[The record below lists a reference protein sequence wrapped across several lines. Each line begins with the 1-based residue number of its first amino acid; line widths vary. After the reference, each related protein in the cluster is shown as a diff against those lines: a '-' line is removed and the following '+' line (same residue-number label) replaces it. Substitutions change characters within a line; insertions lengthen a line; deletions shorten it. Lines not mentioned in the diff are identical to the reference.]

1 MELPAGLTHAPP
13 STFPILLLHPYFPPS
28 ATARIASSLLYHI
41 YLTSQFRTGQTPAPQ
56 YETMAFAQTLLKKM
70 LSDSLT
76 EKHYDVYFHV
86 QQTLHDGTLSETRLG
101 AHRVVLSAVSDM
113 FEQQLT
119 KSDPSRGV
127 ANEIII
133 RNCSAAAVRESLEIM
148 YGGEL
153 RDAKTS
159 VLLALEIWHFGVLFH
174 VDHLIQLAR
183 ASCLENLSTDNCL
196 RILDFAVHVEDV
208 EIVDKLQNYASENA
222 NFSHVITS
230 PDFERLDFKVVSS
243 LVRPGKGE
251 CAWPEILTFEK
262 VWFDALVKWL
272 TSRISYQPYKEPPAK
287 EQPLNGT
294 DAQTPSIVRYPTQE
308 SIVLVQ
314 KILALIDFTRMKT
327 HELRDVSKNEIAV
340 MSPAF
345 AADLVTV
352 LLTRAEQ
359 LEGTILERNIDL
371 DVLGQKY
378 QQALCEHD
386 EAERKARTAIEKTDK
401 LQAAKQLIE
410 KRYEELRRRRPPTSS
425 NGPSM
430 NSARRKVSGSSTI
443 I

>member
-1 MELPAGLTHAPP
+1 
-13 STFPILLLHPYFPPS
+13 
-28 ATARIASSLLYHI
+28 
-41 YLTSQFRTGQTPAPQ
+41 
-56 YETMAFAQTLLKKM
+56 MAFAQSLLKKM

-76 EKHYDVYFHV
+76 EKHYDVYFHI
-86 QQTLHDGTLSETRLG
+86 QQTLRDGTLSETRLG

-127 ANEIII
+127 ANEILI
-133 RNCSAAAVRESLEIM
+133 RDCSAAAVREALEIM

-159 VLLALEIWHFGVLFH
+159 VLLALEIWHFGVMFN
-174 VDHLIQLAR
+174 VDHLIELAR

-196 RILDFAVHVEDV
+196 RILDFAVRVDDL
-208 EIVDKLQNYASENA
+208 EIVDKLQTYASENA

-230 PDFERLDFKVVSS
+230 PDFERLDFKVISS

-272 TSRISYQPYKEPPAK
+272 APRITYQPYKEPPAK
-287 EQPLNGT
+287 ELPINGT
-294 DAQTPSIVRYPTQE
+294 DAPAPVLVRHPTQE
-308 SIVLVQ
+308 SVTLVE
-314 KILALIDFTRMKT
+314 KVIALVDFTRMKT

-345 AADLVTV
+345 AGDLVTV

-386 EAERKARTAIEKTDK
+386 EAERKARSAIEKMDK
-401 LQAAKQLIE
+401 LQAAKQVIE
-410 KRYEELRRRRPPTSS
+410 KRYEELRRRRPPTGS

-430 NSARRKVSGSSTI
+430 NMARRKVSGSSTI